1 VTHLVLLGLGAL
13 IVVLTVVSCF
23 GWLPSLRIVPDVTH
37 FDFTRFRRISFPISA
52 ALSIVAITLFFT
64 HGLNF
69 GIDFK
74 GGTLLEVRAK
84 SGTAD
89 LAAMRSTLGGL
100 GLGDIQLQQ
109 FGGPEE
115 VLIRVAE
122 QPGGDA
128 AQQEAVQK
136 VRGALGDAVDYRR
149 VEVVGPRVSG
159 ELLAY
164 GMLGLM
170 LAIFAILIY
179 LWFRFEW
186 QFALGAM
193 IANVH
198 DIVLTIGFMSISQV
212 DFDLTSI
219 AALLTI
225 LGYSLNDTVVIY
237 DRIREMLRRYKK
249 MPMPELLNE
258 SINSTLSRSIITHVT
273 VTLALLAL
281 LLFGGNAIHSFTAV
295 MMFGVVLVGTYT
307 SIFIAAPIL
316 IYLGVG
322 DHRAEAQDEPGKKKC
337 CRIVRTPR
345 ISRDRRRSRP
355 TARADLPS
363 TTCRIAARCCACRMR
378 CGPGRLPG
386 RNRSTAILSSACS
399 RPPTASIP

>member
-1 VTHLVLLGLGAL
+1 MRL
-13 IVVLTVVSCF
+13 
-23 GWLPSLRIVPDVTH
+23 LRIVPDDTK
-37 FDFTRFRRISFPISA
+37 FDFMQFRRISFPISA
-52 ALSIVAITLFFT
+52 VLSILAIGLYFF

-74 GGTLLEVRAK
+74 GGLLMEVQSK
-84 SGTAD
+84 TPTAD
-89 LAAMRSTLGGL
+89 LSTMRTTLSGL
-100 GLGDIQLQQ
+100 GLGEVQLQQ
-109 FGGPEE
+109 FGGPSN
-115 VLIRVAE
+115 VLVRIAE

-128 AQQEAVQK
+128 AQQAAVQK
-136 VRGALGDAVDYRR
+136 VRGALGDSVEYRR
-149 VEVVGPRVSG
+149 VEVVGPRVSS
-159 ELLAY
+159 ELLSY
-164 GMLGLM
+164 GVVGLGL
-170 LAIFAILIY
+170 AILGILIY

-198 DIVLTIGFMSISQV
+198 DIVLTIGFMSITQI

-249 MPMPELLNE
+249 MPMAELLNA
-258 SINSTLSRSIITHVT
+258 SVNQTLSRSVITHVT

-281 LLFGGNAIHSFTAV
+281 LLFGGQAIHSFAAT
-295 MMFGVVLVGTYT
+295 MTFGVVLVGTYT

-322 DHRAEAQDEPGKKKC
+322 RGTDALTGPESGKSK
-337 CRIVRTPR
+337 
-345 ISRDRRRSRP
+345 
-355 TARADLPS
+355 
-363 TTCRIAARCCACRMR
+363 
-378 CGPGRLPG
+378 
-386 RNRSTAILSSACS
+386 
-399 RPPTASIP
+399 

>member
-1 VTHLVLLGLGAL
+1 MTMPHLVILGLAVF
-13 IVVLTVVSCF
+13 IVILTVLCVY
-23 GWLPSLRIVPDVTH
+23 GVIPALRVVPDDTTLH
-37 FDFTRFRRISFPISA
+37 FMDLRRFSFPISA
-52 ALSIVAITLFFT
+52 VLSIFAITLYFT

-74 GGTLLEVRAK
+74 GGTLLEIQEK
-84 SGTAD
+84 SGPAD
-89 LAAMRSTLGGL
+89 LAKLRTDLGKL
-100 GLGDIQLQQ
+100 GLGDVQLQQ
-109 FGGPEE
+109 FGGPQN
-115 VLIRVAE
+115 VLIRIAE

-128 AQQEAVQK
+128 AQQAAVQK
-136 VRGALGDAVDYRR
+136 VRGALGDEVEYRR

-164 GMLGLM
+164 GTLGLM
-170 LAIFAILIY
+170 LAIVGILLY

-193 IANVH
+193 VANVH
-198 DIVLTIGFMSISQV
+198 DIVLTIGFMSITQI

-237 DRIREMLRRYKK
+237 DRIRELLRRYKK
-249 MPMPELLNE
+249 MPMEDLLNQ
-258 SINSTLSRSIITHVT
+258 SVNSTLSRSIITHVT

-281 LLFGGNAIHSFTAV
+281 LLFGGKAIHSFAAT

-307 SIFIAAPIL
+307 SIFIAAPML

-322 DHRAEAQDEPGKKKC
+322 THRMGITGEPDEKPEKPEKSAK
-337 CRIVRTPR
+337 
-345 ISRDRRRSRP
+345 
-355 TARADLPS
+355 PS
-363 TTCRIAARCCACRMR
+363 K
-378 CGPGRLPG
+378 
-386 RNRSTAILSSACS
+386 SSK
-399 RPPTASIP
+399 P

>member
-1 VTHLVLLGLGAL
+1 MYRSEGSAALTHYVLIALGIL
-13 IVVLTVVSCF
+13 IAVLTVVSIF
-23 GWLPSLRIVPDVTH
+23 GILPSLRIVPDNTH

-52 ALSIVAITLFFT
+52 LLSIVAITLFFT

-89 LAAMRSTLGGL
+89 IASMRASLSSL
-100 GLGDIQLQQ
+100 GLGDVQLQQ
-109 FGGPEE
+109 FGGPAE

-128 AQQEAVQK
+128 AQQAAVQK
-136 VRGALGDAVDYRR
+136 VRGALGDSVDYRR

-164 GMLGLM
+164 GTIGLM
-170 LAIFAILIY
+170 VAIGGILIY

-198 DIVLTIGFMSISQV
+198 DIVLTIGFMSVTQI

-237 DRIREMLRRYKK
+237 DRIREMLRRYKRMS
-249 MPMPELLNE
+249 MPDLLNV
-258 SINSTLSRSIITHVT
+258 SINATLSRSIVTHVT
-273 VTLALLAL
+273 VAMSLLAL
-281 LLFGGNAIHSFTAV
+281 LLFGGQAIHSFTAT

-307 SIFIAAPIL
+307 SVFIASPIL

-322 DHRAEAQDEPGKKKC
+322 TGRMGGAEEPETPPAAAAGPPSAQ
-337 CRIVRTPR
+337 TPAPAR
-345 ISRDRRRSRP
+345 PAPARR
-355 TARADLPS
+355 ARA
-363 TTCRIAARCCACRMR
+363 RR
-378 CGPGRLPG
+378 
-386 RNRSTAILSSACS
+386 
-399 RPPTASIP
+399 

>member
-1 VTHLVLLGLGAL
+1 M
-13 IVVLTVVSCF
+13 LTVVSAL
-23 GWLPSLRIVPDVTH
+23 GILPSLRIVPDDTH
-37 FDFTRFRRISFPISA
+37 FDFTQFRRISFPISA
-52 ALSIVAITLFFT
+52 TLSIVAITLFFT

-89 LAAMRSTLGGL
+89 IAAMRAT
-100 GLGDIQLQQ
+100 
-109 FGGPEE
+109 PERPWARRRP
-115 VLIRVAE
+115 VAAIRRAGRRAD
-122 QPGGDA
+122 PRGRA
-128 AQQEAVQK
+128 AGRR
-136 VRGALGDAVDYRR
+136 RGAAGSGAARFAARSAIAVEYRR

-170 LAIFAILIY
+170 LAIVSILIY

-249 MPMPELLNE
+249 MPMPQLLNE
-258 SINSTLSRSIITHVT
+258 SINSTLSRSIITHFT

-281 LLFGGNAIHSFTAV
+281 LLFGGHAIHSFTAV

-322 DHRAEAQDEPGKKKC
+322 VHASRCAGNAGEEAGRQEAG
-337 CRIVRTPR
+337 RGSQEARMA
-345 ISRDRRRSRP
+345 ISQ
-355 TARADLPS
+355 A
-363 TTCRIAARCCACRMR
+363 
-378 CGPGRLPG
+378 
-386 RNRSTAILSSACS
+386 
-399 RPPTASIP
+399 

>member
-1 VTHLVLLGLGAL
+1 VTHYVLIGLGVL
-13 IVVLTVVSCF
+13 IVILTIVSAL
-23 GWLPSLRIVPDVTH
+23 GILPSLRIVPDDTH
-37 FDFTRFRRISFPISA
+37 FDFTQFRRISFPISA
-52 ALSIVAITLFFT
+52 TLSIVAITLFFT

-89 LAAMRSTLGGL
+89 IASMRASLSTL

-128 AQQEAVQK
+128 AQQVAVGK
-136 VRGALGDAVDYRR
+136 VRGALGDSVDYRR

-170 LAIFAILIY
+170 LAIISILIY

-249 MPMPELLNE
+249 MPMPQLLNE

-281 LLFGGNAIHSFTAV
+281 LLFGGQAIHSFTAV

-322 DHRAEAQDEPGKKKC
+322 TTRADAQDTPAKK
-337 CRIVRTPR
+337 
-345 ISRDRRRSRP
+345 
-355 TARADLPS
+355 AD
-363 TTCRIAARCCACRMR
+363 TAARK
-378 CGPGRLPG
+378 
-386 RNRSTAILSSACS
+386 
-399 RPPTASIP
+399 

>member
-1 VTHLVLLGLGAL
+1 MTHWILLGLAGL
-13 IVVLTVVSCF
+13 IVVLTLLSIFNV
-23 GWLPSLRIVPDVTH
+23 LPSLRIVPDDTH
-37 FDFTRFRRISFPISA
+37 FDFTQFRRISFPISA
-52 ALSIVAITLFFT
+52 VLSICAITLFFT

-74 GGTLLEVRAK
+74 GGTLLEVQNKA
-84 SGTAD
+84 GPAD
-89 LAAMRSTLGGL
+89 LAKMRSTLSAL
-100 GLGDIQLQQ
+100 GLGEVQLQQ
-109 FGGPEE
+109 FGSPDN

-122 QPGGDA
+122 QPGGDE
-128 AQQEAVQK
+128 AQQAAVQK
-136 VRGALGDAVDYRR
+136 VRGALGDNVEYRR

-164 GMLGLM
+164 GMLGLI
-170 LAIFAILIY
+170 LAIVGILIY

-193 IANVH
+193 VANVH

-316 IYLGVG
+316 IYLNVG
-322 DHRAEAQDEPGKKKC
+322 IHREDAAPEKPAKGELPAAKSPPAKAEQPAK
-337 CRIVRTPR
+337 
-345 ISRDRRRSRP
+345 
-355 TARADLPS
+355 
-363 TTCRIAARCCACRMR
+363 AAKAEKSPKAAKR
-378 CGPGRLPG
+378 
-386 RNRSTAILSSACS
+386 
-399 RPPTASIP
+399 

>member
-1 VTHLVLLGLGAL
+1 MTTAHIVIISLAVFIVLLTVLSVYGVIPAL
-13 IVVLTVVSCF
+13 RV
-23 GWLPSLRIVPDVTH
+23 VPDETTFH
-37 FDFTRFRRISFPISA
+37 FMNFRRFSFPISA
-52 ALSIVAITLFFT
+52 VLSIAAITLYFT

-74 GGTLLEVRAK
+74 GGTLVEIQERSGPADIAK
-84 SGTAD
+84 LRAD
-89 LAAMRSTLGGL
+89 LGNL
-100 GLGDIQLQQ
+100 GLGDVQLQQ
-109 FGGPEE
+109 FGGPSN
-115 VLIRVAE
+115 VLIRIAE

-136 VRGALGDAVDYRR
+136 VRATLGDGVEYRR

-164 GMLGLM
+164 GTLGLM
-170 LAIFAILIY
+170 LAICGILIY

-193 IANVH
+193 VANVH
-198 DIVLTIGFMSISQV
+198 DIVLTIGFMSITQI

-237 DRIREMLRRYKK
+237 DRIRELLRRYKK
-249 MPMPELLNE
+249 MPMEDLLNQ

-281 LLFGGNAIHSFTAV
+281 FLFGGKAIHSFTAT

-307 SIFIAAPIL
+307 SIFIAAPML

-322 DHRAEAQDEPGKKKC
+322 THRKGITGEPDEKPAK
-337 CRIVRTPR
+337 P
-345 ISRDRRRSRP
+345 
-355 TARADLPS
+355 
-363 TTCRIAARCCACRMR
+363 
-378 CGPGRLPG
+378 
-386 RNRSTAILSSACS
+386 
-399 RPPTASIP
+399 

>member
-1 VTHLVLLGLGAL
+1 MKL
-13 IVVLTVVSCF
+13 
-23 GWLPSLRIVPDVTH
+23 LRIVPDDTK
-37 FDFTRFRRISFPISA
+37 FDFMRFRRISFPLSA
-52 ALSIVAITLFFT
+52 ALSIIAMLLYFF

-69 GIDFK
+69 GIDFR
-74 GGTLLEVRAK
+74 GGTLMEVQSKA
-84 SGTAD
+84 GPAD
-89 LAAMRSTLGGL
+89 LAKMRTTLGGL
-100 GLGDIQLQQ
+100 GLGEVQLQQ
-109 FGGPEE
+109 FGTPQD
-115 VLIRVAE
+115 VLIRLAE

-128 AQQEAVQK
+128 AQQVAVQK
-136 VRGALGDAVDYRR
+136 VRGALGSEVEYRR

-159 ELLAY
+159 ELLSY
-164 GMLGLM
+164 GVIGLIC
-170 LAIFAILIY
+170 AIFGILIY

-198 DIVLTIGFMSISQV
+198 DLVLTIGFMSLAQI

-249 MPMPELLNE
+249 MPMADLLNA
-258 SINSTLSRSIITHVT
+258 SVNQTLSRSVITHVT

-281 LLFGGNAIHSFTAV
+281 LLFGGQAIHSFTAT

-322 DHRAEAQDEPGKKKC
+322 TG
-337 CRIVRTPR
+337 
-345 ISRDRRRSRP
+345 RDSLS
-355 TARADLPS
+355 APS
-363 TTCRIAARCCACRMR
+363 DDDK
-378 CGPGRLPG
+378 P
-386 RNRSTAILSSACS
+386 
-399 RPPTASIP
+399 